1 MNKKAIANMVSFKLT
16 TTTITLKEN
25 GLTPQN
31 LRQKL
36 WMETESMARWG
47 KRNMHYF
54 KISTLTSM
62 HTHFRKMSVKKNWK
76 SQTQA
81 VHNGKEVNFLKIA
94 IITGIHPTVS
104 KHKFPKLIDT
114 HRKK

>member
-36 WMETESMARWG
+36 
-47 KRNMHYF
+47 
-54 KISTLTSM
+54 
-62 HTHFRKMSVKKNWK
+62 
-76 SQTQA
+76 
-81 VHNGKEVNFLKIA
+81 
-94 IITGIHPTVS
+94 
-104 KHKFPKLIDT
+104 
-114 HRKK
+114 